1 MILFITFLSF
11 AISYAALLFAIFMI
25 LPLIIG
31 APYVPTAEERVA
43 KMVSLVKVKPHEKAA
58 DLGSGDGRIVIALA
72 LSGAEAHGYEVSLP
86 LVWIS
91 RRNIKKAGLKGKAF
105 IHWKSFWREDFSS
118 FRVVTL
124 YGIPYIMERLEK
136 KLRKELKSGARVVS
150 NSFTFPNWKETQ
162 KTDKVYVYTIT

>member
-86 LVWIS
+86 LV
-91 RRNIKKAGLKGKAF
+91 
-105 IHWKSFWREDFSS
+105 
-118 FRVVTL
+118 
-124 YGIPYIMERLEK
+124 
-136 KLRKELKSGARVVS
+136 
-150 NSFTFPNWKETQ
+150 
-162 KTDKVYVYTIT
+162 